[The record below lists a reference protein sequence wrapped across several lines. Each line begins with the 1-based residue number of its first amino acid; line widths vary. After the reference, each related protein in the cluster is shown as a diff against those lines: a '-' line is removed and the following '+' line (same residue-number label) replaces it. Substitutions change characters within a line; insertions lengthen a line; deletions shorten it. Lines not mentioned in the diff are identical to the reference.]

1 MGNGRSAG
9 IAGTGMYV
17 PPKVLTNH
25 DLAKMVDTS
34 DEWIRTRSGIVERH
48 IMADDQVTSDMA
60 FEASKRALEA
70 AAVSPADLDLII
82 IGTLTADQPMPSC
95 ACEVQR
101 KLGANRAG
109 ATDLSAACTGFIYA
123 LTLGAGVICSGAA
136 ETVLVVGAEG
146 LSRVTDW
153 TDRGT
158 CVLLADGAGAAVLKP
173 VADGRGVRS
182 TYLRADGNMREVLYI
197 EGGGSK
203 HPSSEE
209 TVRKRM
215 HYIRMAGPDVFKWA
229 VKTMEE
235 ASLEAL
241 RRAGLTLADVDLVIP
256 HQANIRI
263 IEAAAQRLGISRDK
277 FVVNID
283 RYGNTS
289 TASIPMA
296 LDEAVRG
303 GRVGEGDT
311 LLLVG
316 FGGGVTWG
324 AAVIVW

>member
-1 MGNGRSAG
+1 
-9 IAGTGMYV
+9 
-17 PPKVLTNH
+17 
-25 DLAKMVDTS
+25 
-34 DEWIRTRSGIVERH
+34 
-48 IMADDQVTSDMA
+48 
-60 FEASKRALEA
+60 
-70 AAVSPADLDLII
+70 
-82 IGTLTADQPMPSC
+82 
-95 ACEVQR
+95 
-101 KLGANRAG
+101 
-109 ATDLSAACTGFIYA
+109 
-123 LTLGAGVICSGAA
+123 
-136 ETVLVVGAEG
+136 
-146 LSRVTDW
+146 
-153 TDRGT
+153 
-158 CVLLADGAGAAVLKP
+158 
-173 VADGRGVRS
+173 
-182 TYLRADGNMREVLYI
+182 
-197 EGGGSK
+197 
-203 HPSSEE
+203 
-209 TVRKRM
+209 
-215 HYIRMAGPDVFKWA
+215 MAGPDVFKWA